1 MRAFGPLSPGP
12 SGAVSQWSQVVVQRV
27 APRPGGRTVAETT
40 RRLALEGEPA
50 AVRRAADWIRGLGAE
65 LAIEAE
71 DLRRLELCATE
82 LLGNIVRHASDGPDE
97 HQIELRAR
105 VNERTAALE
114 IADDGRAFDPTA
126 WRPDDSPGSADE
138 PRKDGAGLRLV
149 QQFADECR
157 YARRGKRNV
166 VTLVLKRHP
175 AANGHAP
182 RGPDRRKRTGPAA
195 VPLWRRDGTLVLA
208 DERHG
213 VDRRLRGFISQFEV
227 FRGVP
232 YQLVEDAI
240 AACRIVSYPDGQVLL
255 RPGERGDALVFVLA
269 GRLRVHLDAPD
280 SANFFT
286 IGAGDF
292 TGELAVIDGKPVS
305 AYVVADSGLRVML
318 VDAETLFRRL
328 LTVPEVNRNFMTAYS
343 ERVRG
348 TSVHVIEQLRAEMA
362 HRESQSAQRI
372 QAAVLPQGAAL
383 LPARS
388 EVDCAASLRPA
399 REVGGDFYDAF
410 LLDRTRL
417 FVAIG
422 DVSGTGLPT
431 ALGVAR
437 TLACLRR
444 EAASGTLPEAIG
456 RVNRALCEGN
466 EAGLA
471 VSLFCAVLDT
481 ATGRLA
487 YLSAGHP
494 APALARGDGLF
505 RPLEVARNPV
515 VGVVGNAAYSG
526 GEVEL
531 APGSALVL
539 RTDGASDAQTWGR
552 EAFGDARL
560 LEALNDAD
568 DRSAHALIE
577 DTMAAIDRFVGDAPQ
592 SDDITL
598 LALRY
603 RGPAPA

>member
-1 MRAFGPLSPGP
+1 
-12 SGAVSQWSQVVVQRV
+12 
-27 APRPGGRTVAETT
+27 VAETT
-40 RRLALEGEPA
+40 RRLTLPGELA
-50 AVRRAADWIRGLGAE
+50 AVGRAGDWIRGLGAE

-71 DLRRLELCATE
+71 DVRRLELCTTE
-82 LLGNIVRHASDGPDE
+82 LLENIVRHAADGQAE

-105 VNERTAALE
+105 VNDRTAALE
-114 IADDGRAFDPTA
+114 ITDDGRAFDPTA
-126 WRPDDSPGSADE
+126 WRPTGSPGSEGEAG
-138 PRKDGAGLRLV
+138 KSGAGLRLV

-175 AANGHAP
+175 ASPAHAP
-182 RGPDRRKRTGPAA
+182 RGPERRRRTAPAA

-232 YQLVEDAI
+232 YHLVEDAI
-240 AACRIVSYPDGQVLL
+240 GACRIVSYPDGQVLL

-280 SANFFT
+280 SPNFFT

-305 AYVVADSGLRVML
+305 AYVVADAGCRVIL

-362 HRESQSAQRI
+362 HRESQSASRI
-372 QAAVLPQGAAL
+372 QAAVLPQGASL
-383 LPARS
+383 LAGRS

-410 LLDRTRL
+410 FLDRTRL
-417 FVAIG
+417 FVAMG

-431 ALGVAR
+431 ALGLAR
-437 TLACLRR
+437 AVSILRR
-444 EAASGTLPEAIG
+444 EAASGTLPEAVG
-456 RVNRALCEGN
+456 RLNRLLLETG
-466 EAGLA
+466 EAGLS

-481 ATGRLA
+481 ATGKLA
-487 YLSAGHP
+487 YVSAGHP

-505 RPLEVARNPV
+505 RALEATRNPV
-515 VGVVGNAAYSG
+515 VGVVESAAYAG

-531 APGSALVL
+531 TPGSALVL
-539 RTDGASDAQTWGR
+539 RTDGATDAQTWSR
-552 EAFGDARL
+552 EAFGEARL

-568 DRSAHALIE
+568 DRSAAALIE
-577 DTMAAIDRFVGDAPQ
+577 DTIAAIDRFVGDAPQ
-592 SDDITL
+592 ADDITL

-603 RGPAPA
+603 RGPAAA

>member
-1 MRAFGPLSPGP
+1 MG
-12 SGAVSQWSQVVVQRV
+12 
-27 APRPGGRTVAETT
+27 ETT
-40 RRLALEGEPA
+40 RRLALPGDTG
-50 AVRRAADWIRGLGAE
+50 AVGHAADWIRGLGAE

-71 DLRRLELCATE
+71 DVRRLELCTTE
-82 LLGNIVRHASDGPDE
+82 LLGNIVRHAADARE
-97 HQIELRAR
+97 AHQIELRAR

-114 IADDGRAFDPTA
+114 ITDDGRAFDPTA
-126 WRPDDSPGSADE
+126 WHPTESAAG
-138 PRKDGAGLRLV
+138 KAGAGKGGAGLRLV

-157 YARRGKRNV
+157 YARRGKRNI

-175 AANGHAP
+175 AAAGHSP
-182 RGPDRRKRTGPAA
+182 RGPERRKRAGPSA

-232 YQLVEDAI
+232 YHLVEDAI
-240 AACRIVSYPDGQVLL
+240 AACRVVSYPDGQVLL
-255 RPGERGDALVFVLA
+255 RPGERGDALVFVLS

-305 AYVVADSGLRVML
+305 AYVVADAGCRVML

-362 HRESQSAQRI
+362 HRESQAAQRI
-372 QAAVLPQGAAL
+372 QAAVLPQDAAL
-383 LPARS
+383 APARR

-399 REVGGDFYDAF
+399 REIGGDFYDAF
-410 LLDRTRL
+410 FLDRTRL

-431 ALGVAR
+431 ALVLAR

-444 EAASGTLPEAIG
+444 EAAGGTLPQTVG
-456 RVNRALCEGN
+456 RLNGLLFESN
-466 EAGLA
+466 DAGLS

-481 ATGRLA
+481 TTGKLA
-487 YLSAGHP
+487 YVSAGHP

-505 RPLEVARNPV
+505 KTLKVTRNPV
-515 VGVVGNAAYSG
+515 VGVVENAAYSG
-526 GEVEL
+526 GEIEL

-539 RTDGASDAQTWGR
+539 RTDGATAAQTWSR
-552 EAFGDARL
+552 EAFGEARL

-568 DRSAHALIE
+568 DRSAAALIE
-577 DTMAAIDRFVGDAPQ
+577 DTLAAIDRFVGDAPQ
-592 SDDITL
+592 SNDITL
-598 LALRY
+598 FALRY
-603 RGPAPA
+603 RGPAAG

>member
-1 MRAFGPLSPGP
+1 MG
-12 SGAVSQWSQVVVQRV
+12 
-27 APRPGGRTVAETT
+27 ETS
-40 RRLALEGEPA
+40 RRLALQGEPGAVGHA
-50 AVRRAADWIRGLGAE
+50 AEWIRGLGAE

-71 DLRRLELCATE
+71 DIRRLELCTTE
-82 LLGNIVRHASDGPDE
+82 LLENIVRNAADAKEG

-114 IADDGRAFDPTA
+114 IADDGRAFDPTV
-126 WRPDDSPGSADE
+126 WRPTETASGDAEAAKGA
-138 PRKDGAGLRLV
+138 AGLRLV

-157 YARRGKRNV
+157 YARRGKRNI
-166 VTLVLKRHP
+166 VTLVLKRHTH
-175 AANGHAP
+175 AAGYAP
-182 RGPDRRKRTGPAA
+182 RGPERRKRATPAA

-213 VDRRLRGFISQFEV
+213 IDRRLRGFISQFEV

-232 YQLVEDAI
+232 YHLVEDAI
-240 AACRIVSYPDGQVLL
+240 AACRVVSYPDGQVLL
-255 RPGERGDALVFVLA
+255 RPGERGDALVFVLS

-305 AYVVADSGLRVML
+305 AYVVADAGCRVML

-328 LTVPEVNRNFMTAYS
+328 LTVPEVTRNFMTAYS

-362 HRESQSAQRI
+362 HREAQAASRI
-372 QAAVLPQGAAL
+372 QAAVLPQDTAL
-383 LPARS
+383 LADRR
-388 EVDCAASLRPA
+388 ELDCAASLRPA

-422 DVSGTGLPT
+422 DVSGAGLPT
-431 ALGVAR
+431 ALGLAR
-437 TLACLRR
+437 VLACLRR
-444 EAASGTLPEAIG
+444 EAAVGTLPQAVK
-456 RVNRALCEGN
+456 RVNGLLLQSN
-466 EAGLA
+466 DAGQSA
-471 VSLFCAVLDT
+471 SLFCAVLDL
-481 ATGRLA
+481 ATGKLA
-487 YLSAGHP
+487 YVSAGHP

-505 RPLEVARNPV
+505 RPLKVARNPL
-515 VGVVGNAAYSG
+515 VGVVENAAYAG
-526 GEVEL
+526 GEIEL
-531 APGSALVL
+531 APGSAIVL
-539 RTDGASDAQTWGR
+539 RTDGATAAQTWSR
-552 EAFGDARL
+552 ESFGEARL
-560 LEALNDAD
+560 LEALNEAD
-568 DRSAHALIE
+568 DRSAAALIE
-577 DTMAAIDRFVGDAPQ
+577 DTIAAIDRFVGDAPQ
-592 SDDITL
+592 TDDITL

-603 RGPAPA
+603 RGPAAA